1 MDTRLMKRLL
11 AAGALLVLVAGC
23 AAKQDRTN
31 DEAAVALLGPQDIA
45 KVARVDL
52 ATGLPVT
59 GTLKPAQ
66 DVNLTAPY
74 PELIDTVFVK
84 EGEAVRKGQPLAR
97 LRTESMAPAA
107 ASAEAQR
114 RSAAADYARMQN
126 LFKEGAVSQRDVESA
141 EAQLRAAEAGAA
153 FTDKR
158 LNEATVR
165 SPFDGVVAKRLV
177 QGGDRLGD
185 GDGMFRVVNIS
196 ELELEASVPG
206 EAVGAVK
213 VGAPVVLTVSGIEGV
228 TIRGLVAR
236 VNATADPATRQV
248 RLYVTVPNRDGRL
261 VGDLFASGRVQL
273 GHVSGVLAVPT
284 AGIRTGLDGAT
295 YAWLIVSGRAERR
308 PVTAGLRDE
317 VRDLFEVVSG
327 VKDGETII
335 TGPIETLNQ
344 GQQVQVVD
352 NTAPAPAAAQGTAP
366 ARGPAK
372 RPAGKGK

>member
-1 MDTRLMKRLL
+1 MATRLMKRLL

-31 DEAAVALLGPQDIA
+31 DAPAVALLGPQDIA

-59 GTLKPAQ
+59 GTLKPVK
-66 DVNLTAPY
+66 DVTITTPY
-74 PELIDTVFVK
+74 PELIDAVLVK
-84 EGEAVRKGQPLAR
+84 EGEAVRNGQPLAR
-97 LRTESMAPAA
+97 LRTESLAPAA

-114 RSAAADYARMQN
+114 RSAAADYVRMQN

-141 EAQLRAAEAGAA
+141 EAQLRATEALAA
-153 FTDKR
+153 YADKR
-158 LNEATVR
+158 FKEATVR
-165 SPFDGVVAKRLV
+165 SPFDGVVAKRMV
-177 QGGDRLGD
+177 QGGDRLGE
-185 GDGMFRVVNIS
+185 GGVMFRVVNTS

-206 EAVGAVK
+206 ETVGAVK
-213 VGAPVVLTVSGIEGV
+213 VGAPVVLTVSGLEGV
-228 TIRGLVAR
+228 TIRGRVAR

-273 GHVSGVLAVPT
+273 GQVSGVLAVPT
-284 AGIRTGLDGAT
+284 AGVRTGLDGTA
-295 YAWLIVSGRAERR
+295 YAWLVVGGRAEKR

-317 VRDLFEVVSG
+317 VRDLVEVASG

-335 TGPIETLNQ
+335 TGPIETLDP
-344 GQQVQVVD
+344 GQPIQIVQDV
-352 NTAPAPAAAQGTAP
+352 TAAPTAVKGAGR
-366 ARGPAK
+366 ARGAAK
-372 RPAGKGK
+372 SSARKGK

>member
-31 DEAAVALLGPQDIA
+31 NGPAVALLGPQDVA

-59 GTLKPAQ
+59 GTLKPVK
-66 DVNLTAPY
+66 DVTITAPY
-74 PELIDTVFVK
+74 PELIDAVLVK

-114 RSAAADYARMQN
+114 RSSAAEYERMKN
-126 LFKEGAVSQRDVESA
+126 LFKEGAVSLRDVESA

-153 FTDKR
+153 YADKR
-158 LNEATVR
+158 FKEATVR
-165 SPFDGVVAKRLV
+165 SPFDGVIAKRLV

-185 GDGMFRVVNIS
+185 GGVMFRVVNTS
-196 ELELEASVPG
+196 ELELEANVPG
-206 EAVGAVK
+206 EAVGSVR

-228 TIRGLVAR
+228 TIRGRVAR

-248 RLYVTVPNRDGRL
+248 RVYVSVPNRDGRL

-273 GHVSGVLAVPT
+273 GHVSRVLAVPT
-284 AGIRTGLDGAT
+284 AGIRTGLDGAA
-295 YAWLIVSGRAERR
+295 YAWFIVSGRAERR
-308 PVTAGLRDE
+308 PVTGGLRDE
-317 VRDLFEVVSG
+317 VRDLIEVVSG

-344 GQQVQVVD
+344 GQQVQVAD
-352 NTAPAPAAAQGTAP
+352 NTAPAPAAA
-366 ARGPAK
+366 K
-372 RPAGKGK
+372 SPAGKGR

>member
-1 MDTRLMKRLL
+1 MDTCLMKRLL

-31 DEAAVALLGPQDIA
+31 DEPAVALLGPQDIA

-74 PELIDTVFVK
+74 PELIDAVLVK

-114 RSAAADYARMQN
+114 RSAAADYERMQN

-153 FTDKR
+153 FTDTR
-158 LNEATVR
+158 LKEATVR
-165 SPFDGVVAKRLV
+165 SPFDGVVAKRMV

-185 GDGMFRVVNIS
+185 GDGMFRVVNTS

-206 EAVGAVK
+206 EAVGTVK

-228 TIRGLVAR
+228 TIHGRVAR

-273 GHVSGVLAVPT
+273 GHVSGVAAVPT

-295 YAWLIVSGRAERR
+295 YAWFIVGGRAERR
-308 PVTAGLRDE
+308 PVTTGLRDE
-317 VRDLFEVVSG
+317 VRDLIQVVSG

-352 NTAPAPAAAQGTAP
+352 NTAAAPAAAQGAAP
-366 ARGPAK
+366 ARGAAK
-372 RPAGKGK
+372 SPAGKGK

>member
-23 AAKQDRTN
+23 GAKQDGTN
-31 DEAAVALLGPQDIA
+31 DDAAVALLGPRDVA
-45 KVARVDL
+45 KVGRVDL

-74 PELIDTVFVK
+74 PELIDAVLVK

-97 LRTESMAPAA
+97 LRTEAMAPAA

-114 RSAAADYARMQN
+114 RSAAADYERMRN
-126 LFKEGAVSQRDVESA
+126 LFEEGAVSQRDVESA
-141 EAQLRAAEAGAA
+141 EAQLRAAEAAA
-153 FTDKR
+153 AYADKR
-158 LNEATVR
+158 LKEATVR
-165 SPFDGVVAKRLV
+165 APFDGVVAMRMV

-185 GDGMFRVVNIS
+185 GSGMFRIVNTS

-213 VGAPVVLTVSGIEGV
+213 VGAPVVLTVSGLEGV
-228 TIRGLVAR
+228 LIRGRVGR

-248 RLYVTVPNRDGRL
+248 RLYVTVPNRDRRL

-273 GHVSGVLAVPT
+273 GQVSRVLAVPT
-284 AGIRTGLDGAT
+284 PGIRTGLDGAA
-295 YAWLIVSGRAERR
+295 YAWFIVNGRAERR
-308 PVTAGLRDE
+308 LVTTGLRDE
-317 VRDLFEVVSG
+317 VRDLVEVVSG

-352 NTAPAPAAAQGTAP
+352 DAAAAP
-366 ARGPAK
+366 ARAKDAGSARGKAKSPAV
-372 RPAGKGK
+372 KGR